1 MIRRWRV
8 RDACGTVC
16 TAQDCPPAA
25 PVRHPSRFPRLLAAL
40 CALPV
45 VLTAQ
50 AQVKDGESFDN
61 WTVRCE
67 DSKDAQARQC
77 FIFQNL
83 VTREGAQRVLHV
95 AIGYLPDR
103 PEPIAL
109 VTLPLGIS
117 LPPGASIQVDDGE
130 PTRFPVERCE
140 PNGCRAGLRLE
151 SPLLDA
157 MKTGQELRVTFQ
169 DGSRKPVTV
178 PLSLQGFTAG
188 LRALK

>member
-1 MIRRWRV
+1 MLCMAV
-8 RDACGTVC
+8 P
-16 TAQDCPPAA
+16 PPAA
-25 PVRHPSRFPRLLAAL
+25 LAE
-40 CALPV
+40 
-45 VLTAQ
+45 
-50 AQVKDGESFDN
+50 VKDGESFDN

-67 DSKDAQARQC
+67 DTKSEPQRQC

-83 VTREGAQRVLHV
+83 VTRDSAQRVLHL
-95 AIGYLPDR
+95 AIGYLPDN
-103 PEPIAL
+103 PVPIAL

-151 SPLLDA
+151 APLLES
-157 MKTGQELRVTFQ
+157 MKTGQQLRVTFQ
-169 DGSRKPVTV
+169 DGARKPVTV